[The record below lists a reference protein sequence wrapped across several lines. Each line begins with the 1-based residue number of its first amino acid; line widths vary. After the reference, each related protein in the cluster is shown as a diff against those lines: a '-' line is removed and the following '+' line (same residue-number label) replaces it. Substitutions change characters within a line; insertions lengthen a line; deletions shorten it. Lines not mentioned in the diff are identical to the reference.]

1 MDKLKING
9 GHRLSGQIYI
19 SGAKNAALPL
29 ICASLL
35 TRERVTLT
43 NMPSLSDIRSMN
55 LLLEQL
61 GTQIDSRNEVVDG
74 NPCKMYTYQTAQTKS
89 LIAPYDYV
97 RKMRAS
103 YYVLGPLL
111 AREHYA
117 ELSLPGGCA
126 IGARPMDIHLSALEQ
141 MGASIEIKN
150 GYVIARA
157 ENGLK
162 GAHLIFNI
170 ASVGATC
177 NILMAAALAEGTTV
191 IENAAM
197 EPEIGNLA
205 EMLNAMGAKITGIG
219 TPILTIEG
227 VRELHGTVH
236 KVIPDRIEAGS
247 YAVAAAITRGR
258 IELINAQAAT
268 LKTPLRILSEMGV
281 RVIGKPHGII
291 IDAENCRLEGK
302 DIMTDY
308 YPGFPTDLQAQFL
321 TLMLTA
327 DGASMVT
334 ETIFENRFMHVPEL
348 MRMGANINVHG
359 HASAIV
365 RGVKKLY
372 GAQVMATDLRASF
385 ALVLAGLIA
394 EGETIVNRVYH
405 LDRGYE
411 KLEEKLRGVGADI
424 VRIKE
429 PDQTD
434 TPPKK
439 AACRRRAALPS
450 PENRPLFRPL

>member
-1 MDKLKING
+1 MDKLKIRG
-9 GHRLSGQIYI
+9 GKKLSGTICI

-35 TRERVTLT
+35 TKERVTLT
-43 NMPSLSDIRSMN
+43 NMPALSDIRSMN

-61 GTQIDSRNEVVDG
+61 GAKIDGRDELVDG
-74 NPCKMYTYQTAQTKS
+74 NPSKIYSYQTPKLTS
-89 LIAPYDYV
+89 LIAPYDHV

-111 AREHYA
+111 AREHYV

-126 IGARPMDIHLSALEQ
+126 IGARPMDIHLDALEK
-141 MGASIEIKN
+141 MGAEIEIRN
-150 GYVIARA
+150 GYVIAKA
-157 ENGLK
+157 EKGLR
-162 GAHLIFNI
+162 GTHHIFGI

-177 NILMAAALAEGTTV
+177 NILMAATLAQGTTI

-197 EPEIGNLA
+197 EPEIGDLA
-205 EMLNAMGAKITGIG
+205 EMLIAMGAKISGIG

-227 VRELHGTVH
+227 VKELHGAIH

-247 YAVAAAITRGR
+247 YAVAAAITRGK
-258 IELINAQAAT
+258 IELKNVLPST
-268 LKTPLRILSEMGV
+268 LQTPIRILRETGV
-281 RVIGKPHGII
+281 RVIENKRSLLV
-291 IDAENCRLEGK
+291 DAEGCHLEGK
-302 DIMTDY
+302 DILTDY
-308 YPGFPTDLQAQFL
+308 YPGFPTDLQAQFMA
-321 TLMLTA
+321 LMLTA

-348 MRMGANINVHG
+348 LRMGANINVHK

-385 ALVLAGLIA
+385 ALVLAGLAA

-411 KLEEKLRGVGADI
+411 RLEEKLRNVGADI
-424 VRIKE
+424 VRLKE
-429 PDQTD
+429 NNVSFPT
-434 TPPKK
+434 
-439 AACRRRAALPS
+439 AAQAV
-450 PENRPLFRPL
+450 

>member
-1 MDKLKING
+1 MDKIKIRG
-9 GHRLSGQIYI
+9 GKKLEGKIYI

-35 TRERVTLT
+35 TDETVTLT
-43 NMPSLSDIRSMN
+43 NMPMLSDITAMN
-55 LLLEQL
+55 VLLKEL
-61 GTQIDSRNEVVDG
+61 GTDIDEFDDFVDG
-74 NPCKMYTYQTAQTKS
+74 HNTKTYSYRTKEFKS
-89 LIAPYDYV
+89 LIAPYDFV

-111 AREHYA
+111 AREGHI

-141 MGASIEIKN
+141 MGVKIEIKQ
-150 GYVIARA
+150 GYVYGDIEGR
-157 ENGLK
+157 LK
-162 GAHLIFNI
+162 GAHIIFRV

-177 NILMAAALAEGTTV
+177 NILMAATLAEGTTV
-191 IENAAM
+191 IENAAK
-197 EPEIGNLA
+197 EPEIGDLIDL
-205 EMLNAMGAKITGIG
+205 LNAMGAKIEGKDTSV
-219 TPILTIEG
+219 LTIHG
-227 VRELHGTVH
+227 VEKLHGAQH

-268 LKTPLRILSEMGV
+268 LQTPIKVLRDMGV
-281 RVIGKPHGII
+281 DVEEKPNSIVV
-291 IDAENCRLEGK
+291 DARDKVLWGQ

-321 TLMLTA
+321 ALMLTA
-327 DGASMVT
+327 NGASMIT
-334 ETIFENRFMHVPEL
+334 ETIFENRFMHIPEL
-348 MRMGANINVHG
+348 LRMGANINVHG

-365 RGVKKLY
+365 RGVDKLY
-372 GAQVMATDLRASF
+372 GAPVMATDLRASF
-385 ALVLAGLIA
+385 ALILAGLVA

-411 KLEEKLRGVGADI
+411 HLEEKLKGVGADI
-424 VRIKE
+424 ERIKD
-429 PDQTD
+429 PD
-434 TPPKK
+434 
-439 AACRRRAALPS
+439 
-450 PENRPLFRPL
+450 